1 MDAIVLGGL
10 VALLVVVAALLVRG
24 LLAGETQEV
33 ARTVQCPV
41 HDRPAD
47 CVLVRDVRTGRL
59 TAVARCSLREPAT
72 APCSAECARL
82 IEAGAE
88 LKPGEA
94 PRARRPSR

>member
-1 MDAIVLGGL
+1 MDAILLGGL
-10 VALLVVVAALLVRG
+10 VAVLVAAAALLVRA
-24 LLAGETQEV
+24 LTAGETQEV
-33 ARTVQCPV
+33 ARAVQCPV

-72 APCSAECARL
+72 AACCAECARL

-88 LKPGEA
+88 LKPRE
-94 PRARRPSR
+94 RRPGRAD